1 LRDKLDPGV
10 NMVAKSGFNVEVNVE
25 VGSNSEHRQAVYI
38 PAAARRVNP
47 VLRRALSDRA
57 IVTNTDATSL
67 EAALQYIQ
75 QYRFLRRLQRN
86 PLAKLAT
93 GSNMALNVAKAW
105 HLAQML
111 ELPRMQNKLID
122 TFSSC
127 FRLLLEAPTHT
138 PFSPEPFEY
147 LRTHTGYY
155 TNCEKFIVEFYAGL
169 ASHREPLCPKDLASL
184 PGDIAQELQHRCT
197 EMVAS
202 STPYTRIEQGS
213 KIYGV
218 SSADRTWK
226 AALHVVH
233 PPALPSQAGTSTP
246 PVSAVSP
253 TTNPL
258 AQSSKIK
265 RRSFF
270 SLPIFQVLLRKASS
284 QPVIEDSPKSP
295 QNTLRHT
302 RHPFWPDPPRHRQ
315 GRVDMEVEE
324 SFEHDDSEFDLF
336 SSILP
341 SRNDSQQRVK
351 RKSVKWAL

>member
-1 LRDKLDPGV
+1 
-10 NMVAKSGFNVEVNVE
+10 MVAKSGFNVEVNVE

-226 AALHVVH
+226 DFDTACLCRVSYNK
-233 PPALPSQAGTSTP
+233 PAGTVEQDQASVLLLPSNFPGLVAKSLIATRNRRF
-246 PVSAVSP
+246 A
-253 TTNPL
+253 
-258 AQSSKIK
+258 KI
-265 RRSFF
+265 
-270 SLPIFQVLLRKASS
+270 
-284 QPVIEDSPKSP
+284 SPKYIEA
-295 QNTLRHT
+295 HT
-302 RHPFWPDPPRHRQ
+302 APILAGPSAPPPR
-315 GRVDMEVEE
+315 
-324 SFEHDDSEFDLF
+324 
-336 SSILP
+336 
-341 SRNDSQQRVK
+341 
-351 RKSVKWAL
+351 